1 MIDCPQATQ
10 SPARVQARP
19 PRIGFLGIGWIG
31 RHRLQAIL
39 EAGVAEIV
47 ALADADTT
55 TAAEI
60 AALIPG
66 ATVVPT
72 LESLLQIKPDAV
84 VIATPTALHA
94 EQATTAL
101 QSGAA
106 VFCQKP
112 LGRSAAETAR
122 VVHTARTADRLL
134 AIDMSYR
141 FVRGCQ
147 KVKELVQ
154 AGEIGEVFAVDATF
168 HNAYGPDK
176 SWYYD
181 PVLSGGGCV
190 IDLGIHLI
198 DLALWVLH
206 FPMVQNVSSR
216 LFSGGKPLRG
226 SHRAL
231 EDYAVA
237 RLDMDSGAAVN
248 LACSWH
254 LPAGRDAVIQA
265 TFYGTKGGL
274 TVRNIS
280 GSFYDFRAEQF
291 DGTARKVL
299 DEAPDRWGGRAAVSW
314 VERLTESFSYD
325 PAVESAQQVA
335 AVIDAIYDGANSIV
349 SGK

>member
-1 MIDCPQATQ
+1 MIDYPQATQ
-10 SPARVQARP
+10 SPVRVQARP

-55 TAAEI
+55 AAAES
-60 AALIPG
+60 AARIPG
-66 ATVVPT
+66 TTVVPT
-72 LESLLQIKPDAV
+72 LESLLQIRPDGV

-94 EQATTAL
+94 DQATTAL

-122 VVHTARTADRLL
+122 VVHTARAVNRLL
-134 AIDMSYR
+134 GVDMSYR

-147 KVKELVQ
+147 TVKELVQ
-154 AGEIGEVFAVDATF
+154 AGEIGEVFAVDAIF

-190 IDLGIHLI
+190 IDLGIHLV
-198 DLALWVLH
+198 DLALWVLD
-206 FPMVQNVSSR
+206 FPVVQKVSSR

-226 SHRAL
+226 SQRGL

-248 LACSWH
+248 LACSWR

-291 DGTARKVL
+291 NGTTRKVI
-299 DEAPDRWGGRAAVSW
+299 DQAPDAWGGRAAVSW
-314 VERLTESFSYD
+314 VERLSESFSYD

-335 AVIDAIYDGANSIV
+335 AAIDAIYGGANGV
-349 SGK
+349 V